1 MENVK
6 HSENYYKNAL
16 SLAYLGDSVFSVE
29 VRELLVK
36 TKDIKP
42 NALNKIANMVVCAK
56 GQAEIMKQLKSELVE
71 DEMDVVMRARNSH
84 PNNKAKNS
92 TYEEYCLA
100 TQLEALFGY
109 WYLDGKMDKI
119 KQVIKRYVV
128 DKL

>member
-1 MENVK
+1 MK
-6 HSENYYKNAL
+6 HSSNYYKNAL

-29 VRELLVK
+29 VREFLVASR
-36 TKDIKP
+36 DIKP
-42 NALNKIANMVVCAK
+42 NALNKIANTVVCAK
-56 GQAEIMKQLKSELVE
+56 GQAEIMKELKNELTD

-92 TYEEYCLA
+92 THEEYCLA

-109 WYLDGKMDKI
+109 WYLDGKKEKI

>member
-1 MENVK
+1 MK
-6 HSENYYKNAL
+6 HSSNYYKNAL

-29 VRELLVK
+29 VREFLVASR
-36 TKDIKP
+36 DIKP
-42 NALNKIANMVVCAK
+42 NALNKIANTVVCAK
-56 GQAEIMKQLKSELVE
+56 GQAEIMKELKNELTD

-92 TYEEYCLA
+92 THEEYCLA

-109 WYLDGKMDKI
+109 WYLDGKKEKI

-128 DKL
+128 DKLW